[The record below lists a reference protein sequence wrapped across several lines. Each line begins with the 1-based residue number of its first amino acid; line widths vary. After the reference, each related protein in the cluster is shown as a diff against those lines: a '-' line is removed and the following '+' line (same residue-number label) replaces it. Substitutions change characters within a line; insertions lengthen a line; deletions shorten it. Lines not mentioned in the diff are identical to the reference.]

1 MTTDPFPTTRRLTI
15 DIDVWTATLARIGHD
30 LADAVDGLRSW
41 LDDLD
46 GYPTR
51 TLTDGLPRS
60 TTDVLETLTSVERS
74 AEARWLVSSHLAQ
87 LVDDHTAV
95 GQLIDSYRHDLV
107 RTRDLLVSATRL
119 IADTTGRRL
128 CDGSGFEGADLPWT
142 KWSRNPDNGWF
153 NPLCVDPADDSGLCD
168 TCRPREARWRRRH
181 GLQPRANNA
190 PLPPA
195 IHTRE
200 DQP

>member
-1 MTTDPFPTTRRLTI
+1 MTIDPFPTTRRLAI
-15 DIDVWTATLARIGHD
+15 DLDAWTATLARIGHD
-30 LADAVDGLRSW
+30 LAPAVDGLRGW

-51 TLTDGLPRS
+51 TAADRCERS
-60 TTDVLETLTSVERS
+60 ADPINDLTSVERT
-74 AEARWLVSSHLAQ
+74 AHARRLVSSHLAQ
-87 LVDDHTAV
+87 LIDDHTAV
-95 GQLIDSYRHDLV
+95 GQLIDSYRHDV
-107 RTRDLLVSATRL
+107 IRTRDLLVSATRL
-119 IADTTGRRL
+119 VADTTGRRL

-142 KWSRNPDNGWF
+142 KWSRDPENGWF
-153 NPLCVDPADDSGLCD
+153 NPLCVDHADDSGLCD

-181 GLQPRANNA
+181 GLRPRTNNA

-200 DQP
+200 DNL

>member
-1 MTTDPFPTTRRLTI
+1 MTTDPFPTTRRLAH
-15 DIDVWTATLARIGHD
+15 DIDVWTATLTRIGERYT
-30 LADAVDGLRSW
+30 ASIDGLRDW

-46 GYPTR
+46 GHPTR
-51 TLTDGLPRS
+51 TVTDGLP
-60 TTDVLETLTSVERS
+60 TGTDPLNDLTSVER
-74 AEARWLVSSHLAQ
+74 AAHARWLVSSHLAQ

-95 GQLIDSYRHDLV
+95 GQLLASLVHDVNLTQTILASAG
-107 RTRDLLVSATRL
+107 RLAADL
-119 IADTTGRRL
+119 TGRRI

-142 KWSRNPDNGWF
+142 KWSRHPDNGWHD
-153 NPLCVDPADDSGLCD
+153 PLCVDHADDSGLCD
-168 TCRPREARWRRRH
+168 TCRLREARWRRRH

-200 DQP
+200 DNL